1 MTITKFQL
9 KYLTN
14 VGFCADFG
22 GRGFS
27 LPSAM
32 VIRSDGTIF
41 VVSRGKPS
49 TKGSNGIQLVTADHD
64 FMGQIGTWGSEL
76 LSLIHI

>member
-32 VIRSDGTIF
+32 VIRSDGTMGGF
-41 VVSRGKPS
+41 SSSG
-49 TKGSNGIQLVTADHD
+49 GIILKKK
-64 FMGQIGTWGSEL
+64 L
-76 LSLIHI
+76 LNFENSWKQ